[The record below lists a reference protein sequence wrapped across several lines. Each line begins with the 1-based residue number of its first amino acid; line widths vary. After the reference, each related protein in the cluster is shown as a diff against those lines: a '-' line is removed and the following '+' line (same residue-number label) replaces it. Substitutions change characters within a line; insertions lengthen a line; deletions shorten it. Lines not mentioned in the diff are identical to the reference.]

1 VRIPSAAD
9 AAAVNARLRDFVRRR
24 ASGPG
29 DAELGPGAED
39 QMELTLVPV
48 PAAHFHDVNVSA
60 EVPGVDRRVVFS
72 LAVVGVMALLTAA
85 INYINLATAR
95 AGLRAREVALRKVVG
110 ATRGTLLRQFLAEA
124 IAVVALAALIGLA
137 ATELALPVVNALG
150 GWAVRLDYAVVLPWL
165 LGLIVVVGL
174 GAGAYPAVLLANYRP
189 ATVLASARTPAGGR
203 MGTRLRSL
211 LVLVQFVSAIAFG
224 ICTLVIDSQADLLRN
239 ADRGFDRNGL
249 IIVRSLDADELQSR
263 QVAILDALRH
273 VPGVVSA
280 TLSDREPDSNNSSN
294 LSITVP
300 GLPGPDPS
308 MMRETVGDDYLPT
321 YGVHLLAGRWFD
333 AAHRQD
339 DLNGRPMGH
348 ASWNVVI
355 NRAALPLLGL
365 HDPQAALGKS
375 FSMDTLSGRATL
387 EVIGVTQDVRFM
399 SPRQPVAGQMYV
411 HDSTSIQY
419 GQGAI
424 RFSGVPRA
432 EMLRR
437 LQAAWRSMAPD
448 NPFVAST
455 ADQRLEQFYK
465 PDQQRA
471 RLFSAGAVLAV
482 LIACVGLYG
491 LASFSTA
498 RRMQEIG
505 IRKVLGASTRDV
517 LVLLVG
523 QFVRPV
529 LLANL
534 IAWPIAWI
542 VARSWLAGF
551 DQRISLSP
559 LYFLEAGAV
568 ALAIAVLTVL
578 GQAWRVAQAEPARAL
593 RYE

>member
-1 VRIPSAAD
+1 
-9 AAAVNARLRDFVRRR
+9 
-24 ASGPG
+24 
-29 DAELGPGAED
+29 
-39 QMELTLVPV
+39 
-48 PAAHFHDVNVSA
+48 
-60 EVPGVDRRVVFS
+60 
-72 LAVVGVMALLTAA
+72 
-85 INYINLATAR
+85 
-95 AGLRAREVALRKVVG
+95 
-110 ATRGTLLRQFLAEA
+110 
-124 IAVVALAALIGLA
+124 
-137 ATELALPVVNALG
+137 
-150 GWAVRLDYAVVLPWL
+150 
-165 LGLIVVVGL
+165 
-174 GAGAYPAVLLANYRP
+174 
-189 ATVLASARTPAGGR
+189 
-203 MGTRLRSL
+203 
-211 LVLVQFVSAIAFG
+211 
-224 ICTLVIDSQADLLRN
+224 
-239 ADRGFDRNGL
+239 
-249 IIVRSLDADELQSR
+249 
-263 QVAILDALRH
+263 
-273 VPGVVSA
+273 
-280 TLSDREPDSNNSSN
+280 
-294 LSITVP
+294 
-300 GLPGPDPS
+300 
-308 MMRETVGDDYLPT
+308 
-321 YGVHLLAGRWFD
+321 
-333 AAHRQD
+333 
-339 DLNGRPMGH
+339 
-348 ASWNVVI
+348 
-355 NRAALPLLGL
+355 
-365 HDPQAALGKS
+365 
-375 FSMDTLSGRATL
+375 
-387 EVIGVTQDVRFM
+387 
-399 SPRQPVAGQMYV
+399 MYV

-455 ADQRLEQFYK
+455 ADQRLEEFYK

-559 LYFLEAGAV
+559 VYFLEAGAV